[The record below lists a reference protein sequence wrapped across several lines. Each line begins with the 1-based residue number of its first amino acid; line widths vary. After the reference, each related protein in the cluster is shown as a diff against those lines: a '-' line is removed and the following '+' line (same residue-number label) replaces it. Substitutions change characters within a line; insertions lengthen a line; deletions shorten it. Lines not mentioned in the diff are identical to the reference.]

1 MIGRIM
7 EEQMVANPQ
16 MEQQFTTVQEALQAQ
31 REENAKIEKI
41 VDERVRQMWLDQ
53 AKKRAL
59 EAATSEEE
67 EESDEA
73 SYYDEEDDVEKIE
86 ETKENDHAKL
96 NQGEKSGE
104 SDLLK

>member
-1 MIGRIM
+1 
-7 EEQMVANPQ
+7 
-16 MEQQFTTVQEALQAQ
+16 
-31 REENAKIEKI
+31 
-41 VDERVRQMWLDQ
+41 MWLDQ

-67 EESDEA
+67 ESDEA
-73 SYYDEEDDVEKIE
+73 SYYDEEDDEEKIE